1 MLTNPDC
8 HFNTCIAAIRY
19 DQQAIFSYL
28 IHITCRENSYT
39 RKTEGLLPLRL
50 KDATIVRER
59 EGGIYQALRGGY
71 RNISCQGTTQRGN
84 NCFSDIFR
92 LFLHSGWYD
101 LRTGWFYSIE
111 AVVTMARISCPG
123 RRKWIFTFSFIRGK
137 EGKPEEECAVSS
149 PFEIDNTGLLN
160 LILFFPKNSDGIYCK
175 GYGVNEGGE
184 GGRPHPSPL
193 V

>member
-19 DQQAIFSYL
+19 DQQAILSYL

-50 KDATIVRER
+50 KDATIERER
-59 EGGIYQALRGGY
+59 EELIRHWGGGY

-123 RRKWIFTFSFIRGK
+123 RRKWIFTF
-137 EGKPEEECAVSS
+137 P
-149 PFEIDNTGLLN
+149 LLEVKRAN
-160 LILFFPKNSDGIYCK
+160 QKKS
-175 GYGVNEGGE
+175 
-184 GGRPHPSPL
+184 GRYQVHL
-193 V
+193 K